1 MDGWYW
7 LSDGRII
14 AENSR
19 WTPVEP
25 GKISDWRQHTSIRD
39 IFAACEEGGV
49 QLEHCMQGTRP
60 AETWAGGRRRKPAVP
75 TSKGGA
81 SAAESGAKRGRSRP
95 RNPPA
100 VERDMPEE
108 AIVREKL
115 IKITIDQL
123 QQLCAE
129 MSVARGR
136 ASISM
141 LC

>member
-1 MDGWYW
+1 MLHAKKVAYNW
-7 LSDGRII
+7 S
-14 AENSR
+14 
-19 WTPVEP
+19 T
-25 GKISDWRQHTSIRD
+25 
-39 IFAACEEGGV
+39 ACKP
-49 QLEHCMQGTRP
+49 LQGTRP
-60 AETWAGGRRRKPAVP
+60 EETWAGGRRRKPAVP
-75 TSKGGA
+75 ASEDGA
-81 SAAESGAKRGRSRP
+81 SAAESGARRGRGRP